1 MKENEL
7 DISAT
12 EESSVVQIEGNRKVI
27 RKVKIYNLDMIIS
40 VGYRVKSQRGIVFRK
55 WANSVLKQYLING
68 YAINENRTLVTNE
81 NYVRLINKVESLDDR
96 LSFVERKYK
105 PQEYMNSKLLFNG
118 EFYDAYTLVQSIF
131 ESANKK

>member
-40 VGYRVKSQRGIVFRK
+40 VGYRVNSKHGISFRR
-55 WANSVLKQYLING
+55 WANQVLKQYLLNG
-68 YAINENRTLVTNE
+68 YVINE
-81 NYVRLINKVESLDDR
+81 SLE
-96 LSFVERKYK
+96 V
-105 PQEYMNSKLLFNG
+105 KLYG
-118 EFYDAYTLVQSIF
+118 KI
-131 ESANKK
+131 